1 MKNTSD
7 IVGMLAFPFQ
17 TEIAFAVAI
26 FTTAQRLVV
35 SARDHIC
42 QKQYWSACL
51 CVLLLVAYV
60 GLTAGVVWAVVPW
73 LKTFFLVKLAISP
86 FWVMPLRSL
95 LLWGIGKMVASICR
109 CFTLTK

>member
-1 MKNTSD
+1 MKNTYD
-7 IVGMLAFPFQ
+7 IVGMLAFPFH
-17 TEIAFAVAI
+17 TEIAFVVAI
-26 FTTAQRLVV
+26 FTTTQRLVV

-42 QKQYWSACL
+42 QKQYWSSCL
-51 CVLLLVAYV
+51 CVLLLLAYV

-95 LLWGIGKMVASICR
+95 LLRGIGKMVTAICR
-109 CFTLTK
+109 KLSLHN

>member
-17 TEIAFAVAI
+17 TEIAFVVAI

-35 SARDHIC
+35 RARDHIC
-42 QKQYWSACL
+42 QKRYWCACL
-51 CVLLLVAYV
+51 CALLLVAYV

-95 LLWGIGKMVASICR
+95 LLRGIGKMVTAICR
-109 CFTLTK
+109 KLSLHN